1 MIRSRARAVSVDE
14 RGFVIVDGVKLGRR
28 VVKDGVVKLEVCD
41 KDRRRSAERGTRLVE
56 VSVQELEEAL
66 ADVSQNME
74 VLDQEGS

>member
-1 MIRSRARAVSVDE
+1 MIPSRARAVSVDE

-66 ADVSQNME
+66 TG
-74 VLDQEGS
+74 GSKDTEDA

>member
-1 MIRSRARAVSVDE
+1 MIPSRARAVSVDE

-66 ADVSQNME
+66 ADDNETAGE
-74 VLDQEGS
+74 VLVGAD